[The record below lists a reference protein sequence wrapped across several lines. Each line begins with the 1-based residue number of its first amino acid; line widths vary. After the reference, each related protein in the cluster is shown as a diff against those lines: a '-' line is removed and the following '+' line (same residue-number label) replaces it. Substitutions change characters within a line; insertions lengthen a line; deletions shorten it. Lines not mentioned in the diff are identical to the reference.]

1 MIRDPSDGSVREAP
15 KIEDSTPNAATVAAL
30 EEAERGGG
38 EVVSGLREPSKR
50 GDVQARLEA
59 SREWLKAY
67 FQRKT
72 G

>member
-15 KIEDSTPNAATVAAL
+15 KIEVGIPTTL
-30 EEAERGGG
+30 ETGIPA
-38 EVVSGLREPSKR
+38 SGLREPSKR

-59 SREWLKAY
+59 SREWLKTY

-72 G
+72 AE

>member
-1 MIRDPSDGSVREAP
+1 MIRDPSDGSSKFSTAP
-15 KIEDSTPNAATVAAL
+15 DANDINRLSAKTLVVSTT
-30 EEAERGGG
+30 
-38 EVVSGLREPSKR
+38 SGLREPSKR

-72 G
+72 GASA